1 MPRTGPNG
9 YETTQIVP
17 VTFGQYVEL
26 CERKGHSD
34 QYIIDTWLSLPFWH
48 GDLGDDSSDD
58 DEEPEVK
65 RYITCRRW
73 VFSGIGPTRLGGN
86 QNWCLGGLPPPR
98 LPGRRPMGPLH
109 SLHPAPPDRLWGAR
123 APRDTNSGYPPACL
137 AQFPSERC
145 LGDA

>member
-1 MPRTGPNG
+1 MPRNGPNG

-26 CERKGHSD
+26 CERRGHSD
-34 QYIIDTWLSLPFWH
+34 QYIIDTWLSLPFWY

-98 LPGRRPMGPLH
+98 LPGRRPMAPCIPFTRPPQTLGGESPPRHQFRLPPGLLGPIPL
-109 SLHPAPPDRLWGAR
+109 
-123 APRDTNSGYPPACL
+123 
-137 AQFPSERC
+137 
-145 LGDA
+145 